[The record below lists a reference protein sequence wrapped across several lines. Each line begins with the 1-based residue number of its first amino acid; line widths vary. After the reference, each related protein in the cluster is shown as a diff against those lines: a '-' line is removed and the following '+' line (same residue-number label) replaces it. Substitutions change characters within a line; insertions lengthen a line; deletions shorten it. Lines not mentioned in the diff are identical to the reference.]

1 MPGSRRQGRS
11 SGEKR
16 KEAEVNGRVLSCR
29 SCGTCTGTEL
39 RRGDVTSHCWED
51 ALGSPGSELPGTS
64 SSSLVSPRGTTSL
77 GMAESSKCPASKLLF
92 LFLPPTEKNKQS
104 FPHLT
109 PEKDSQ
115 ASSPGSCVIPPCVR
129 AARRCGLLDTSGD
142 AHTASLFVRPWQTI
156 SFRHTRELCPPPP
169 TGSALSMLRLKIT
182 RKTPL
187 GMTSSSDR
195 QSREGQ
201 ALIVALFG
209 GVCCV

>member
-64 SSSLVSPRGTTSL
+64 SSSLVSP
-77 GMAESSKCPASKLLF
+77 ASKPLF

-129 AARRCGLLDTSGD
+129 AAQRCGLLDTSGD

-182 RKTPL
+182 GKTPL
-187 GMTSSSDR
+187 GMTSSSNR